1 MVAAGLHYSRVLFFY
16 ERIFPMDMTELP
28 HKFVD
33 RHFSASPGKIGLL
46 YGEKSVYPLST
57 LIAAEILKRSRSI
70 VFIDGANRVDPYFL
84 AKLARDQEIDP
95 YDFLDRVYVTRAYT
109 CYQLDISITDG
120 LLDFLHMVDG
130 RIVIVYGLTDLFDD
144 DQVPVSD
151 ITDILR
157 RIRQTLVHLKANGI
171 SVLLVSSYP
180 HFHLKEREQ
189 FFQQM
194 MLMADIRY
202 RLEHDDTLQRV
213 ILEEP
218 RNGKNNAN
226 RNNAHPVR
234 REQLVAIPPGAAERR
249 PKYI

>member
-1 MVAAGLHYSRVLFFY
+1 MVAVSLHYSRAFVFW
-16 ERIFPMDMTELP
+16 ERIFHMSMTELP

-46 YGEKSVYPLST
+46 YGEKGVYPLAT

-70 VFIDGANRVDPYFL
+70 VFIDGANRVDPYYL
-84 AKLARDQEIDP
+84 SKLARYQLTDP

-120 LLDFLHMVDG
+120 LLDFLCAVDS
-130 RIVIVYGLTDLFDD
+130 RLVIVYGLLDLFDD
-144 DQVPVSD
+144 DQVPVLD
-151 ITDILR
+151 IVDILR
-157 RIRQTLVHLKANGI
+157 RIRQTLVHLKANGV
-171 SVLLVSSYP
+171 SVFLVSTYP

-189 FFQQM
+189 FFKQM
-194 MLMADIRY
+194 MLMTDIQY
-202 RLEHDDTLQRV
+202 RLEQEGTLQRV
-213 ILEEP
+213 VLEESHH
-218 RNGKNNAN
+218 GKNNAD

-249 PKYI
+249 PTYT

>member
-1 MVAAGLHYSRVLFFY
+1 MT
-16 ERIFPMDMTELP
+16 MTELP

-46 YGEKSVYPLST
+46 YGEKCIYPLST
-57 LIAAEILKRSRSI
+57 LIAAEILKRSQSI

-84 AKLARDQEIDP
+84 AKLARYQEIDP
-95 YDFLDRVYVTRAYT
+95 YNFLDRVYVTRAYT

-120 LLDFLHMVDG
+120 LLDYVRLVDA

-157 RIRQTLVHLKANGI
+157 RVRQTLVYLKANGV

-180 HFHLKEREQ
+180 RFHIKEREQ
-189 FFQQM
+189 FFKQM
-194 MLMADIRY
+194 MLMTDIRY
-202 RLEHDDTLQRV
+202 RLEQNDTLQRV

-218 RNGKNNAN
+218 HNGKNHTD

-234 REQLVAIPPGAAERR
+234 RE
-249 PKYI
+249 

>member
-1 MVAAGLHYSRVLFFY
+1 MN
-16 ERIFPMDMTELP
+16 MTELP

-46 YGEKSVYPLST
+46 YCEKGVYPLST
-57 LIAAEILKRSRSI
+57 LIAAEILKHSRSI
-70 VFIDGANRVDPYFL
+70 VFIDGANRIDPYFL
-84 AKLARDQEIDP
+84 AKLARYQMIDP
-95 YDFLDRVYVTRAYT
+95 YNFLDRVYVTRAYT

-120 LLDFLHMVDG
+120 LLDFVRQVDG
-130 RIVIVYGLTDLFDD
+130 RIVIVYGVLDLFDD
-144 DQVPVSD
+144 DQIPVSD
-151 ITDILR
+151 IIDILR
-157 RIRQTLVHLKANGI
+157 RIRQSLVHLKANGI

-189 FFQQM
+189 FFKHM
-194 MLMADIRY
+194 MFMTDIRY
-202 RLEHDDTLQRV
+202 RLEHEDTLQRV

-218 RNGKNNAN
+218 PHGKNNPDS
-226 RNNAHPVR
+226 NNAHPVR